1 MARTASHLEPAD
13 TVVTKAMTT
22 LALHL
27 ALALALHLALAL
39 ALHLEVRT
47 LFPASEKP
55 AVAVLAAAV
64 AVEGR

>member
-27 ALALALHLALAL
+27 ALALALHL
-39 ALHLEVRT
+39 EVRT

-55 AVAVLAAAV
+55 VVAVLAAV